1 MPAVIRENVPLAP
14 YTTFRLGGPA
24 RYFLNARTVE
34 DVVEGIKF
42 AADRGLRVLP
52 LGAGSD
58 ILIPD
63 SGFDGL
69 VIRLVNLRGARANGN
84 LVYLKAGEPLPR
96 VARELAEKG
105 LSGFEY
111 VVGVPG
117 TVGGGVAKNAG
128 AHGGEIKDI
137 LVEAYVIDS
146 EGNVNTLRKDDL
158 GLAYRSSDLPRKGI
172 LVEALFKLRE
182 DDPEVIRRRIEEFLS
197 YREARQPWTERT
209 AGCMF
214 KNPPGD
220 YAGRLIDLAGLKG
233 FRIGGV
239 RVSEKHANFFVNE
252 GGTADDAIRLIEYV
266 RDRVREVFGVELEV
280 EIEIVR

>member
-1 MPAVIRENVPLAP
+1 M
-14 YTTFRLGGPA
+14 
-24 RYFLNARTVE
+24 NARTVE
-34 DVVEGIKF
+34 DVVTGVKF
-42 AADRGLRVLP
+42 ALSRNLKVLP

-58 ILIPD
+58 VLIPD

-69 VIRLVNLRGARANGN
+69 VIRLVGLRGTKVEGN
-84 LVYLKAGEPLPR
+84 RVYLKAGEPLPA
-96 VARELAEKG
+96 VARAMAERG

-128 AHGGEIKDI
+128 AHGREIKDV
-137 LVEAYVIDS
+137 LREAYVVNG
-146 EGNVNTLRKDDL
+146 EGYVRTLKRKDL
-158 GLAYRSSDLPRKGI
+158 KLAYRTSSLPDVGI
-172 LVEALFKLRE
+172 LVEAHFVLEE
-182 DDPEVIRRRIEEFLS
+182 DDPRAIKGRIEEFLS
-197 YREARQPWTERT
+197 YRERSQPWTERT

-233 FRIGGV
+233 FRVGGV
-239 RVSEKHANFFVNE
+239 KVSEKHANFFINE
-252 GGTADDAIRLIEYV
+252 GGTADDAIRLIDYV
-266 RDRVREVFGVELEV
+266 RERVREVFGIELEV

>member
-34 DVVEGIKF
+34 DVIEGVKF

-58 ILIPD
+58 VLIPD

-69 VIRLVNLRGARANGN
+69 VIRLASLRGFNMNGN

-96 VARELAEKG
+96 VAREMAERG

-137 LVEAYVIDS
+137 LVEAYVIDE
-146 EGNVNTLRKDDL
+146 EGNVKTLRRDDL
-158 GLAYRSSDLPRKGI
+158 GLAYRSSSLPSRGI

-182 DDPEVIRRRIEEFLS
+182 DDPEVIKRRIDEFLS
-197 YREARQPWTERT
+197 YRETRQPWTERT

-239 RVSEKHANFFVNE
+239 RVSEKHANFFINE

-266 RDRVREVFGVELEV
+266 RDRVREAFGVELEV

>member
-1 MPAVIRENVPLAP
+1 MATPIRENVPLAP

-24 RYFLNARTVE
+24 RYFLNAKTVE
-34 DVVEGIKF
+34 DVITGVRF
-42 AADRGLRVLP
+42 ALERDLRILP

-69 VIRLVNLRGARANGN
+69 VIRLVGLRGTKVEGN
-84 LVYLKAGEPLPR
+84 RVYLKAGEPLPA
-96 VARELAEKG
+96 VARAMAERG

-128 AHGGEIKDI
+128 AHGREIKDI
-137 LVEAYVIDS
+137 LREAYVVDG
-146 EGNVNTLRKDDL
+146 EGYVRTLKGEDL
-158 GLAYRSSDLPRKGI
+158 NLSYRSSALPGAGI
-172 LVEALFKLRE
+172 LVEALFVLEE
-182 DDPEVIRRRIEEFLS
+182 DAPARIKERIEEFLL
-197 YREARQPWTERT
+197 YRERSQPWTERT

-233 FRIGGV
+233 FRVGGV
-239 RVSEKHANFFVNE
+239 KVSEKHANFFINE

-266 RDRVREVFGVELEV
+266 RERVRKAFGIELEV

>member
-34 DVVEGIKF
+34 DVIEGIRF

-58 ILIPD
+58 VLIPD

-69 VIRLVNLRGARANGN
+69 VIRLASLRGFRTNGN

-96 VARELAEKG
+96 VAREMAEKG

-137 LVEAYVIDS
+137 LVEAYVVDTG
-146 EGNVNTLRKDDL
+146 GNVNTLRRDEL
-158 GLAYRSSDLPRKGI
+158 GLTYRSSSLPSRGI

-182 DDPEVIRRRIEEFLS
+182 DDPEVIKRRIDEFLS
-197 YREARQPWTERT
+197 YRETRQPWTERT

-233 FRIGGV
+233 FRIGGI
-239 RVSEKHANFFVNE
+239 RVSEKHANFFINE

-266 RDRVREVFGVELEV
+266 RDRVREAFGVELEV